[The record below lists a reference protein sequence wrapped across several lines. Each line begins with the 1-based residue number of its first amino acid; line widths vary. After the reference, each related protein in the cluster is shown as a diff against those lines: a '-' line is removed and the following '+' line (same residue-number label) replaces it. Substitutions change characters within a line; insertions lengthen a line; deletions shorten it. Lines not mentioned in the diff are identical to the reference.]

1 MEKLP
6 FTSLGLTPEMLKAVE
21 KMGFEEASPIQ
32 TAVIPVALTGKDI
45 VGQSS
50 TGSGK
55 TAAFA
60 IPALER
66 VDPKIR
72 AVQVLVLCPTRELA
86 VQVAE
91 ETGKL
96 ALFKRGVA
104 GVPIYGGQSYERQFR
119 ALAAGVQVVIGTPGR
134 VMDHMER
141 GTLKLDTLKI
151 VVLDETDRMLDMGF
165 RDDIEHILKAVPAT
179 RQLLFFSATIPR
191 AIQDL
196 IGRYTKDPAW
206 IKIDSVAQNAPQVE
220 QVWFEVDRRSK
231 IEALTRLIDVH
242 DFRYGIIFCSTKIMV
257 DDLDEHLHSRGY
269 MTDRL
274 HGDITQTQRD
284 RVMQKFRERKFEFL
298 VATDVA
304 ARGLDVDDLEVVFNF
319 DLPNDAEDY
328 THRIGR
334 TGRAG
339 RKGRAFTF
347 VSGQELYKL
356 QSMVRW
362 AKLDVRR
369 GKIPSLDEV
378 EEARTNVFFEK
389 IRTTLD
395 EKSFKPHDRMIDR
408 LLDQGY
414 ASTDI
419 CSALIHLLQAA
430 PGGAGTS
437 SAAKK
442 PAPPTGPASRPVP
455 APAPT
460 TGARAPAPIAPAA
473 SPVAAPVSAL
483 PAARPAPAAKPA
495 KSAAPAWATS
505 VAGGKHAGKHTP
517 KPVVGF
523 PDEPA
528 RPAVAPAPA
537 PAPASVVHVAAPPAP
552 PATDDAVAPVTTD
565 TSPSSEVGAALSS
578 GEVGSENDDDLAPR
592 KSKYDRP
599 ARTGREPGMATIFLN
614 VGRKQL
620 VTPGDIVGKIAGVTR
635 LPATV
640 VGAIDI
646 HQRHTLA
653 DVAQEHAALI
663 VQKLAGIKV
672 KNIAL
677 EPALAAREPQP

>member
-1 MEKLP
+1 
-6 FTSLGLTPEMLKAVE
+6 
-21 KMGFEEASPIQ
+21 MGFEEASPIQ
-32 TAVIPVALTGKDI
+32 TAVIPTILSGKDV

-60 IPALER
+60 IPAIEK

-72 AVQVLVLCPTRELA
+72 AVQVLILCPTRELA

-91 ETGKL
+91 EFGKL
-96 ALFKRGVA
+96 ALFKRGVS
-104 GVPIYGGQSYERQFR
+104 GVPIYGGQSYDRQFR
-119 ALAAGVQVVIGTPGR
+119 ALAGGVQIVIGTPGR
-134 VMDHMER
+134 LMDHMER
-141 GTLKLDTLKI
+141 GTLKLDQLKLVI
-151 VVLDETDRMLDMGF
+151 LDETDRMLDMGF
-165 RDDIEHILKAVPAT
+165 RDDIEHILKAVPPT

-220 QVWFEVDRRSK
+220 QTYFEVDRRSK
-231 IEALTRLIDVH
+231 IEALTRLIDVN

-269 MTDRL
+269 LTDRL
-274 HGDITQTQRD
+274 HGDISQAQRD
-284 RVMQKFRERKFEFL
+284 RVMAKFRERKFEFL

-339 RKGRAFTF
+339 RKGQAFTF
-347 VSGQELYKL
+347 VSGQEIYKL

-362 AKLDVRR
+362 ARLDIRR

-378 EEARTNVFFEK
+378 EEARTSVFFEK
-389 IRTTLD
+389 IKTTLD
-395 EKSFKPHDRMIDR
+395 EKKYKPHDRMIDR
-408 LLDQGY
+408 LLDDGY

-419 CSALIHLLQAA
+419 CSALITMLQGDGAAKAAVAGAKPPVSTPAGKAA
-430 PGGAGTS
+430 PGW
-437 SAAKK
+437 AKN
-442 PAPPTGPASRPVP
+442 V
-455 APAPT
+455 T
-460 TGARAPAPIAPAA
+460 TARSEARLVAA
-473 SPVAAPVSAL
+473 SPSAL
-483 PAARPAPAAKPA
+483 PSATRSALPSATPAPDSAGDGAEHDEAAE
-495 KSAAPAWATS
+495 
-505 VAGGKHAGKHTP
+505 G
-517 KPVVGF
+517 
-523 PDEPA
+523 
-528 RPAVAPAPA
+528 
-537 PAPASVVHVAAPPAP
+537 
-552 PATDDAVAPVTTD
+552 DDA
-565 TSPSSEVGAALSS
+565 L
-578 GEVGSENDDDLAPR
+578 R
-592 KSKYDRP
+592 KPKYDRP
-599 ARTGREPGMATIFLN
+599 ARTGREPGMVPIFLN

-620 VTPGDIVGKIAGVTR
+620 VTPADIVGKIAGVTR
-635 LPATV
+635 LPANV

-653 DVAQEHAALI
+653 DVAEAEADFI
-663 VQKLAGIKV
+663 VKKLAGIKL
-672 KNIAL
+672 KGIAL
-677 EPALAAREPQP
+677 EPAKAGDMLGPV